1 MPYKWQL
8 EMAVRSLF
16 PFLSL
21 SSAYHTE
28 HTVLIWR
35 LLPCFVFA
43 FFIEVPVK
51 ASSLLSGACQEEVM
65 STVLVFL

>member
-35 LLPCFVFA
+35 LSYPALYLHFSLRFLLR
-43 FFIEVPVK
+43 PV
-51 ASSLLSGACQEEVM
+51 LY
-65 STVLVFL
+65 

>member
-28 HTVLIWR
+28 HT
-35 LLPCFVFA
+35 VFA